1 MTTLL
6 FDGSFPGLLTAI
18 FEVYEYKLNDVR
30 LATAD
35 SNPVLFGEQREVVTD
50 ASKAKRVWQGIGN
63 CISGEARHQLYQAY
77 LSELDTMPQT
87 LLAYFQ
93 YAFFK
98 QTNVHEDFS
107 HPAVLTVHQTVRKV
121 YREKHRMEAFVRFS
135 ETTDGLFYAVVEPD
149 FDVLP
154 LIAEHFEKRYA
165 DQRWVIYDC
174 RRKYG
179 IFYDLSS
186 VQVVE
191 MNFSPD
197 MLQGKD
203 ASAAW
208 NEKEAGFQHLWQQYF
223 NSVNIASRKN
233 TALHIRHM
241 PLRYWKYLP
250 EKQPAGTGMAG

>member
-6 FDGSFPGLLTAI
+6 FDGTFPGLLTAV

-30 LATAD
+30 LATAE
-35 SNPVLFGEQREVVTD
+35 SNPVLFGQQREVVTD
-50 ASKAKRVWQGIGN
+50 AGKARRVWQGVAG
-63 CISGEARHQLYQAY
+63 CISTEARQQLYQAY
-77 LSELDTMPQT
+77 LSEEETMPQT
-87 LLAYFQ
+87 LLTYFQ
-93 YAFFK
+93 YAFFR

-107 HPAVLTVHQTVRKV
+107 HPAVLAIHQAVRKV
-121 YREKHRMEAFVRFS
+121 YREKHRMEAFVRFNQ
-135 ETTDGLFYAVVEPD
+135 TADGLYYSVVEPD
-149 FDVLP
+149 FNVLP

-165 DQRWVIYDC
+165 DQRWVIYDS

-179 IFYDLSS
+179 IYYDLIS

-191 MNFSPD
+191 MDFSAN

-203 ASAAW
+203 TSAAW
-208 NEKEAGFQHLWQQYF
+208 DEKEAGFQRLWQQYF
-223 NSVNIASRKN
+223 NSVNIAARKN

-250 EKQPAGTGMAG
+250 EKQPSATGMAG